1 MNHIPYNRC
10 SGSIPMIFPDGG
22 VAFQNYKVFG
32 CGQLAVSV
40 CCCYT
45 DFSVLSQAAR
55 SFLYQSKCLRKD
67 LIKNFFLH
75 LIRIFFQR
83 FYFAKKSFFFIY
95 VGGVFNLLFYFVN
108 LGSEFS
114 SGRFD
119 FFFEFCCF
127 FSQSII
133 CQCLDVWFCCFNF
146 CDNFFYFF

>member
-1 MNHIPYNRC
+1 MNHIPNHRRSGCIPAVFPDSSFTFYRNKVFVRSKFSISVC
-10 SGSIPMIFPDGG
+10 SG
-22 VAFQNYKVFG
+22 
-32 CGQLAVSV
+32 
-40 CCCYT
+40 YT
-45 DFSVLSQAAR
+45 DFAVLSKTSG
-55 SFLYQSKCLRKD
+55 SFLDQSKCLRKD

-95 VGGVFNLLFYFVN
+95 VGRVFNLLFYFVN